1 MQPLFSLI
9 IPVYNVE
16 RYIVDCAESILR
28 QKFNDCEVIFVD
40 DGSLDSSAIK
50 IADVIATH
58 SLQNWRVLHKPN
70 GGLSSARN
78 FGLTAASGKY
88 VWFVDSDDLLAPGS
102 LWMLK
107 DILDKHTDFDLLL
120 FGYRRFRDES
130 SLEKE
135 YSKDIQLGSYDGAGF
150 LTDIFK
156 RRRESYSWSFVAK
169 RTVYTNN
176 SVTFPE
182 GKNYEDMATTYKLA
196 YFACK
201 VGYIHNIVYLYRDR
215 EGSISNTAANRNTRD
230 LFENLTEAETF
241 FASHKSQVYTNDYAD
256 FAAYF
261 SLLAYQQT
269 FSRETWRQ
277 TKQVFAK
284 LHWQQISIKYRL
296 AFTLASVRLLKVTQ
310 WIRKVLTASK

>member
-16 RYIVDCAESILR
+16 KYIVACAESILR
-28 QKFNDCEVIFVD
+28 QNFNDCEVIFVD
-40 DGSLDSSAIK
+40 DGSLDSSATK
-50 IADVIATH
+50 IADVIATR
-58 SLQNWRVLHKPN
+58 SLQNWKVLHKPN

-102 LWMLK
+102 LRMLK

-120 FGYRRFRDES
+120 FGYRRFRNES
-130 SLEKE
+130 GLDKE
-135 YSKDIQLGSYDGAGF
+135 FSRDIRLSSYDGVGF

-169 RTVYTNN
+169 RAVYTNHG
-176 SVTFPE
+176 VTFPE

-196 YFACK
+196 YFAGN
-201 VGYIHNIVYLYRDR
+201 VGYIDNIAYLYRDR
-215 EGSISNTAANRNTRD
+215 DGSISNTTANRNTRD
-230 LFENLTEAETF
+230 LFENLSEVETF
-241 FASHKSQVYTNDYAD
+241 FASHKSQVYTDDYAD

-261 SLLAYQQT
+261 ALLAYQQT

-277 TKQVFAK
+277 AKQVFLK
-284 LHWQQISIKYRL
+284 LNWQQISMKYRL
-296 AFTLASVRLLKVTQ
+296 AFILASLRLLKVTQ
-310 WIRKVLTASK
+310 WVRRVLTGSK